1 MTEMNAPQRTA
12 KEQFDRQAEHYNAQ
26 WSQWTEESLAWLLAH
41 AHCRPTDTA
50 LDVATGTGFTA
61 LGFAPH
67 VGWVTGLDV
76 SSGMLDQARQH
87 AAERGITNVTFV
99 EGAAEALSFPDASFD
114 LVTCRIAPHHF
125 LSVPQFLQETRRVLR
140 RGGRLALADT
150 AVPADLEAATW
161 QNAVETLRDPS
172 HVRNYTQSE
181 WERFVTEAGLTLDT
195 IEDAP
200 GTIPITLNDWMVKAG
215 CTPDQSDAVRQAF
228 ALAPPSAIRAFQIEP
243 RPDGDIYFVWQ
254 RLAFIAYKP

>member
-76 SSGMLDQARQH
+76 SSGNAGSGTTACGGAGNHERHLRRGRGPKHYPSPMQAS
-87 AAERGITNVTFV
+87 T
-99 EGAAEALSFPDASFD
+99 

-150 AVPADLEAATW
+150 AVP
-161 QNAVETLRDPS
+161 
-172 HVRNYTQSE
+172 
-181 WERFVTEAGLTLDT
+181 G
-195 IEDAP
+195 
-200 GTIPITLNDWMVKAG
+200 
-215 CTPDQSDAVRQAF
+215 
-228 ALAPPSAIRAFQIEP
+228 
-243 RPDGDIYFVWQ
+243 
-254 RLAFIAYKP
+254 